1 MNQINQL
8 KKNIVNRGYEQPT
21 QIQDEIIPH
30 ILSGRDVI
38 ASANTG
44 TGKTAA
50 FLVPLISNVLSQK
63 NQRVLIIAPTRELA
77 EQIQKEFVIF
87 AAHTQLKS
95 ALCIGGVN
103 ILHQI
108 KRIRQ
113 KPDFIIGTPG
123 RLLDLSSQ
131 GVLRFSAYDAI
142 VLDEV
147 DRMLDMGFITDI
159 TSIISAL
166 PEKRT
171 SLFFSATIPANM
183 KELMSSFLVN
193 PVTVRVQT
201 RESAQNVSQDVI
213 RVTQQNKI
221 DFLHDSLIK
230 SDFKKGIVFLRTK
243 RTVEKLSK
251 VLQER
256 GFVVS
261 SIHGDKTQSQRK
273 KALELFKSNKVN
285 IILATDVVAR
295 GIDIDDISHVI
306 NYDLPQTYEDYIH
319 RIGRT
324 GRAGKVGQ
332 AITFIE

>member
-1 MNQINQL
+1 MFEKKSDKKSFFKKRSRFSKQGFSKSPSSSHSRFGSKKRNNKTFDPSMFVKKVEELTVSVQYVAKNSFTTFEIHEQI

-50 FLVPLISNVLSQK
+50 FLVPLISNVLTQK

-261 SIHGDKTQSQRK
+261 SI
-273 KALELFKSNKVN
+273 
-285 IILATDVVAR
+285 
-295 GIDIDDISHVI
+295 
-306 NYDLPQTYEDYIH
+306 
-319 RIGRT
+319 
-324 GRAGKVGQ
+324 
-332 AITFIE
+332 